1 MTPVPSLLGVRV
13 GSLFTLYAW
22 RLRQRLAQELLAAGG
37 IAIGVALV
45 FGVLLANTS
54 ITGSAASLVHQLVG
68 SARLQLAARS
78 PNGFDEH
85 LAETAGRLPGVQ
97 VTAPVLR
104 ENVTIVGPAGRRQ
117 VQLIGVTPRLAAL
130 SSAVTQ
136 NLGPA
141 GALLISGGVGLPSS
155 VAGAIGAHATRS
167 VTLIAGGVPHTL
179 KVRAVL
185 GSQTIGAV
193 ASSPVVIALLPVAQ
207 LLTGEPNRV
216 TNVLIKTRPGA
227 EAQVAGELR
236 GLAAGRID
244 VEPADNELR
253 LLSQAAQP
261 NAQSTTLFA
270 AISAMIGFLLALNAM
285 LLTVPDRRRFIAE
298 LRTQGFAPGQVVF
311 VLGFQAL
318 ALGAVGSFVGIL
330 CGEVLSHTLFGA
342 VPNYLT
348 TAFAIGSQ
356 RIVTTATLLI
366 PVACGMLAALLASL
380 PPLLDL
386 RSDRALDAV
395 LFESGEAGQSIS
407 ARTVR
412 ILGFAGAGLVIA
424 VTLGALLAPS
434 VTVLGGAI
442 LALAAVCVIPA
453 AFAAILS
460 LLAPLAERIRGSM
473 LSVAIVELR
482 ASATRSIALA
492 AVATLAVYGSV
503 AIGGARSDL
512 IHGLETAI
520 AEYEGT
526 ADIWVTAGQSVFN
539 TDSFKISAA
548 QQQALAHAPGIA
560 AVRSYQG
567 ALLDVGS
574 RRLLIRARDPRDSS
588 MIQPSQ
594 LLHGNLAL
602 ANRLI
607 RGGGWAS
614 ISDGFAREHHL
625 DVGNTFVLPTP
636 SGGLRLGVAAITTN
650 LGWPPG
656 TIALSLADYRRGW
669 ESNAPAALEI
679 ELARSSGVSPAQ
691 GGQGGVGQSGVG
703 QGGVGSA
710 QAQGDVSTE
719 GGLASH
725 AREGDGSGVAGQG
738 GVGSAQSGLTL
749 AQGKRVVQ
757 AALGSHTGLQTQTF
771 REREAQ
777 TDSNARQALQSLD
790 QIAMLLLFAGAVA
803 VAASLSAVIWQRRAR
818 LAAMKNQGFDQ
829 WQLWRSLILESTIVL
844 GIGSLVGAV
853 FGVYGHALADRW
865 LRLTTGFPAPFS
877 PGWPQVFLT
886 FALLAG
892 IALAVVALPGLSAA
906 RAPSRTGFQE

>member
-1 MTPVPSLLGVRV
+1 MRRTPVLLGVRV

-54 ITGSAASLVHQLVG
+54 ITGSAAGLIHRLVG

-78 PNGFDEH
+78 ADGFDERQ
-85 LAETAGRLPGVQ
+85 AEAAGRLPGVQ
-97 VTAPVLR
+97 VAAPVLR

-117 VQLIGVTPRLAAL
+117 VQLIGVTPRLPAL

-136 NLGPA
+136 DLSSG
-141 GALLISGGVGLPSS
+141 GALLIAGGVGLPSTL
-155 VAGAIGAHATRS
+155 AGAIGTRLTQP
-167 VTLIAGGVPHTL
+167 VTLIAGGVAHTV

-193 ASSPVVIALLPVAQ
+193 SSSPVVIALLPVAQ
-207 LLTGEPNRV
+207 LLTGKPGRV
-216 TNVLIKTRPGA
+216 TNVLIKPRPGA
-227 EAQVAGELR
+227 SQQLVAAELR
-236 GLAAGRID
+236 GLAGGRID
-244 VEPADNELR
+244 VEPADSELR

-298 LRTQGFAPGQVVF
+298 LRTQGFAPSQVIL
-311 VLGFQAL
+311 VLGFQAF
-318 ALGAVGSFVGIL
+318 ALGAVGSLVGIL
-330 CGEVLSHTLFGA
+330 CGEVLSHTLFGQ

-348 TAFAIGSQ
+348 AAFAIGSQ

-366 PVACGMLAALLASL
+366 PIACGMLAAFVASL
-380 PPLLDL
+380 PPLFDL
-386 RSDRALDAV
+386 RSDRAVDAV
-395 LFESGEAGQSIS
+395 LYEGGEAGQGIS
-407 ARTVR
+407 PRAVR
-412 ILGFAGAGLVIA
+412 IFGFTGAGLVLA
-424 VTLGALLAPS
+424 VTLSALLAPS
-434 VTVLGGAI
+434 LTVVGGAI
-442 LALAAVCVIPA
+442 LALAAVCLIPA
-453 AFAAILS
+453 AFAAILA
-460 LLAPLAERIRGSM
+460 LLAPVAERIRGSM
-473 LSVAIVELR
+473 LAVAVVELR

-539 TDSFKISAA
+539 TDSFKAVTA
-548 QQQALAHAPGIA
+548 QQAIARAPGVA
-560 AVRSYQG
+560 SVRPYQG

-574 RRLLIRARDPRDSS
+574 RRLLIRARDPADGA

-602 ANRLI
+602 ADRLI

-614 ISDGFAREHHL
+614 VSDGFAGEHHL
-625 DVGNTFVLPTP
+625 SVGDSFVLPTP
-636 SGGLRLGVAAITTN
+636 SGGLHLSVAAITTN

-656 TIALSLADYRRGW
+656 TIAFSTADYRRGW
-669 ESNAPAALEI
+669 QSADPAALEVD
-679 ELARSSGVSPAQ
+679 LKKP
-691 GGQGGVGQSGVG
+691 
-703 QGGVGSA
+703 
-710 QAQGDVSTE
+710 
-719 GGLASH
+719 
-725 AREGDGSGVAGQG
+725 
-738 GVGSAQSGLTL
+738 GLTL
-749 AQGKRVVQ
+749 AQGRRMVQ
-757 AALGSHTGLQTQTF
+757 AALGPGTALQTQTF

-777 TDSNARQALQSLD
+777 TDSNARQGLRSLA
-790 QIAMLLLFAGAVA
+790 QIATLLLFAGAFA
-803 VAASLSAVIWQRRAR
+803 VAASLSAVIWQRRTR
-818 LAAMKNQGFDQ
+818 LAAMKTQGFDH
-829 WQLWRSLILESTIVL
+829 WQLWRSLILESAILL
-844 GIGSLVGAV
+844 GIGSLVGAL

-865 LRLTTGFPAPFS
+865 LRLTTGFPAPFG

-886 FALLAG
+886 LALLASL
-892 IALAVVALPGLSAA
+892 ALAVIALPGLSAA
-906 RAPSRTGFQE
+906 RAPSGTGFQE